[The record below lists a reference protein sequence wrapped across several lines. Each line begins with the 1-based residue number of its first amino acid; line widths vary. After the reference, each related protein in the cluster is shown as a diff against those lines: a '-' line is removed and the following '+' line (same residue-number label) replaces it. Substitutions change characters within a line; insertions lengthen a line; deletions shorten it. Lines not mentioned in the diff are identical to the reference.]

1 MLKVGLFLLT
11 ATTWGLIRP
20 VFKEKKS
27 QLCASACR
35 GLFVQEAEHRTRNKP
50 ATSRQLCL
58 AITARPVLAADDRDG
73 VPISDLKGLGIAMI
87 FYLWVVFVSDLNK
100 YDMRWIFFHPMITR
114 WVSDILLPL

>member
-11 ATTWGLIRP
+11 ATTWPIHVWGLIRP
-20 VFKEKKS
+20 VLKEKKS

-87 FYLWVVFVSDLNK
+87 FYLWVKFISDLNQ
-100 YDMRWIFFHPMITR
+100 YDMRWIFFPPDDNPMGI
-114 WVSDILLPL
+114 